1 MAGRRRVQRV
11 RVHTPPPGV
20 VEAGV
25 PGRPAGGQV
34 GVAEQDHEAPQEA
47 ESRAHPAS
55 VQREAEGHQAFVLM
69 GAHWEP
75 DGGDDAQDR

>member
-1 MAGRRRVQRV
+1 MVGGRRVQRM
-11 RVHTPPPGV
+11 RVYNPPPGV

-25 PGRPAGGQV
+25 PGQQAGDQV

-47 ESRAHPAS
+47 QGRAHPAG
-55 VQREAEGHQAFVLM
+55 VQREAKGHEAFVLV

-75 DGGDDAQDR
+75 DGGDDAQQC